1 MFEFRDL
8 IRLESYDH
16 LVLSIL
22 REPNEDISLLQTEVT
37 REKEKKLQS
46 SYSEREQIKKEMK
59 VLDYNTVHCFLEIL
73 RKYIPFYP
81 DLTPVY

>member
-37 REKEKKLQS
+37 REKEKKLQL

-59 VLDYNTVHCFLEIL
+59 VLDYNTVHCFLAIL